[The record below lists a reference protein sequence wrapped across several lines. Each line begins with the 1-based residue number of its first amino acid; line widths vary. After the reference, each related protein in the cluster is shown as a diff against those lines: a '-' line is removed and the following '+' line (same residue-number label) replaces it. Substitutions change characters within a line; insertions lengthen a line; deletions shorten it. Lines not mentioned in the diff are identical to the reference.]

1 MKLMIRLSLLLSS
14 LTMIS
19 SMVFAQEKL
28 ELTPGQ
34 IEQIFIKQNLG
45 VIAEKMNIDIADA
58 EIAQA
63 KLWDNPELSFG
74 DINFWSSEDK
84 RDGEDIPG
92 VWGDFAKNTQFSV
105 ELSQLIVT
113 ANKKGKEV
121 GLAKKQ
127 KEISIEEFE
136 DFLRNLKTELRTQIY
151 ELSYLQDKEI
161 LLQKQKA
168 TLDNM
173 ILAFKK
179 QYDLGYLAKTE
190 LLRLQSANYEIAGEL
205 LENNTDLLEME
216 KEIKT
221 LLSVDPNTQ
230 IIVRKETQNY
240 PKPETINISTLIEG
254 MLVSRPDLKKDQL
267 EINYLDKSIDFE
279 KAQRV
284 PDLNLSVAYD
294 RRGGVWKNYVG
305 VGVSFD
311 IPLLNRNQG
320 AIKSAKYQKQQSE
333 IQSRQNLLLA
343 HNEAIE
349 AYKNYQNTYKLYSDL
364 SDNDLL
370 NELDEIYA
378 SYEKN
383 LLKKNISML
392 EFIDFFET
400 YQSNKELLIGASK
413 NISVTF
419 ENLQNVLFTEIK

>member
-1 MKLMIRLSLLLSS
+1 MKILKYASVLLIYLLFSS
-14 LTMIS
+14 IS
-19 SMVFAQEKL
+19 VQGQEKL
-28 ELTPGQ
+28 NLTPQ
-34 IEQIFIKQNLG
+34 QMEKIFVEQNLN
-45 VIAEKMNIDIADA
+45 VIAERMNIDIADA

-63 KLWDNPELSFG
+63 KLWDNPELSIG
-74 DINFWSSEDK
+74 DINFWSSSNQ

-92 VWGDFAKNTQFSV
+92 VWGNFPKNTQFNV

-136 DFLRNLKTELRTQIY
+136 DFLRNLKAEFRTQIF
-151 ELSYLQDKEI
+151 ELIYLQDKDA
-161 LLQKQKA
+161 LLNKQKE
-168 TLDNM
+168 TLDKM
-173 ILAFKK
+173 IAVFKK
-179 QYDLGYLAKTE
+179 QFEMGNLAKTE
-190 LLRLQSANYEIAGEL
+190 LLRLQSANFEIAGEQLENTTEL
-205 LENNTDLLEME
+205 LEKE

-221 LLSVDPNTQ
+221 LLCVDPNVQ
-230 IIVRKETQNY
+230 VLVNKEEQLY
-240 PKPETINISTLIEG
+240 PTPESINITTLIEE
-254 MLVSRPDLKKDQL
+254 MLVNRPDLKKDQL
-267 EINYLDKSIDFE
+267 EINMLDKTIDLE

-320 AIKSAKYQKQQSE
+320 AIKSAKYQKQQSQ
-333 IQSRQNLLLA
+333 IQSRQNILEA

-349 AYKNYQNTYKLYSDL
+349 AYKNYQNTYRLYKEL
-364 SDNDLL
+364 QDNDLL
-370 NELDEIYA
+370 KDLEEIYT

-383 LLKKNISML
+383 LMKKNISML

-400 YQSNKELLIGASK
+400 YQSNKELMISAYK
-413 NISVTF
+413 NMSMTY
-419 ENLQNVLFTEIK
+419 ENLQKVLFTEIK

>member
-1 MKLMIRLSLLLSS
+1 MKLMIKVSVFFVSLWGMTTLLP
-14 LTMIS
+14 
-19 SMVFAQEKL
+19 AQEKL
-28 ELTPGQ
+28 ELTPAQ
-34 IEQIFIKQNLG
+34 IEKIFIQQNLNL
-45 VIAEKMNIDIADA
+45 IAEKMNIDIADA

-63 KLWDNPELSFG
+63 KLWDNPELSIG
-74 DINFWSSEDK
+74 DINFWSSDHQ

-92 VWGDFAKNTQFSV
+92 VWGDFAKNTQFSL
-105 ELSQLIVT
+105 ELSQMIVT

-121 GLAKKQ
+121 GMAKKQ

-151 ELSYLQDKEI
+151 ELNYLQDKDV
-161 LLQKQKA
+161 LLQKQKN

-173 ILAFKK
+173 IASFKK
-179 QYDLGYLAKTE
+179 QYELGYLAKTE

-205 LENNTDLLEME
+205 LENSTDLLEKE

-221 LLSVDPNTQ
+221 LLAVDPNVQ
-230 IIVRKETQNY
+230 IVVKREIQNY
-240 PKPETINISTLIEG
+240 PKPESLNLSTLIED
-254 MLVSRPDLKKDQL
+254 MLVTRPDLKKDQL
-267 EINYLDKSIDFE
+267 EINLLDKSIAYE

-311 IPLLNRNQG
+311 IPVLNRNQG

-343 HNEAIE
+343 QNEAIE
-349 AYKNYQNTYKLYSDL
+349 AYKNYQNTYKLYTEL
-364 SDNDLL
+364 QNNNLL
-370 NELDEIYA
+370 TELDDIYA

-392 EFIDFFET
+392 EFVDFFET
-400 YQSNKELLIGASK
+400 YQSNKELLISAYK
-413 NISVTF
+413 NMSVTY
-419 ENLQNVLFTEIK
+419 ENLQNILFTEIK